1 MSTPSVGLVDWMQDA
16 SGYAEFTFRTI
27 GRASRNHVWRL
38 ESSLLGLADCIGKG
52 TMYLNVSWTT
62 HFGIESAL
70 PNAIGL
76 PEMNEGGRLCR
87 FSCHAHWRGLAPSGG
102 QITV

>member
-38 ESSLLGLADCIGKG
+38 ESRVFWGWLTVLARAPCIS
-52 TMYLNVSWTT
+52 MS
-62 HFGIESAL
+62 H
-70 PNAIGL
+70 
-76 PEMNEGGRLCR
+76 GRLI
-87 FSCHAHWRGLAPSGG
+87 LALNRRCEMPLDC
-102 QITV
+102 QR